1 MKIKATLN
9 ALYSFPGFRAGS
21 RLKGLF
27 GDPQARI
34 VSLERRQKKRSVHA
48 ASDVLAFMIIFIIK
62 SGTWIPA
69 ACASISSLSTVGYFA
84 AGARL

>member
-21 RLKGLF
+21 GLKGLF

-34 VSLERRQKKRSVHA
+34 ISLERRQKKRAVHA
-48 ASDVLAFMIIFIIK
+48 ALGALAFMIIFIIK
-62 SGTWIPA
+62 SETLIPA
-69 ACASISSLSTVGYFA
+69 ACASTSSLSTVGYSA
-84 AGARL
+84 AGARP